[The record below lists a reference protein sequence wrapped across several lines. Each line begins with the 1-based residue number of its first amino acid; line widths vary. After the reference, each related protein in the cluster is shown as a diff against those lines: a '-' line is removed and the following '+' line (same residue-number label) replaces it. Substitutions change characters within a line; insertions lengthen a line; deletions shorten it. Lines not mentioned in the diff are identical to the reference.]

1 MRTPSTT
8 AFKRGEQTRMVRKLG
23 RLSAADLQ
31 RVEQTFGAALGL
43 SAPPPAST

>member
-23 RLSAADLQ
+23 RLSAADLRQ
-31 RVEQTFGAALGL
+31 VEQTFGTALGL
-43 SAPPPAST
+43 LAPTP